1 MNALIRVE
9 QGDISMFA
17 GDAVVNAGE
26 QPLAHGCRRRG
37 VVARSRGAPSF
48 RASVTRSFA
57 VRARCPWAPRG
68 PRAQAGLPVR
78 NVIHAAAM
86 GDEPPSARSI
96 RAATRGSLEIAVE
109 HGHRSLAFPILGAGI
124 GGFPFE
130 EAARVMIDEIR
141 SFDPDVS
148 SLDTIVLYGYDD
160 TAAQALRRLLT

>member
-17 GDAVVNAGE
+17 GDAVVNAANNHLRMGLGVAGALLARGGPIIQRE
-26 QPLAHGCRRRG
+26 CDEIVRQEGPLLVGS
-37 VVARSRGAPSF
+37 ARATGAGSL
-48 RASVTRSFA
+48 
-57 VRARCPWAPRG
+57 
-68 PRAQAGLPVR
+68 QVR

-96 RAATRGSLEIAVE
+96 RAATRRSLEIATE

-124 GGFPFE
+124 GGFPLE

-141 SFDPDVS
+141 SFEPGAA
-148 SLDTIVLYGYDD
+148 SLDTIVLYGYDAP
-160 TAAQALRRLLT
+160 AAQAIRRLLT

>member
-9 QGDISMFA
+9 QGDICMFA
-17 GDAVVNAGE
+17 GDAVVNAANNHLRMGAGVAGSLLARGGPIIQSE
-26 QPLAHGCRRRG
+26 CDEIIRREGPLPLGS
-37 VVARSRGAPSF
+37 ARATGA
-48 RASVTRSFA
+48 
-57 VRARCPWAPRG
+57 G
-68 PRAQAGLPVR
+68 GLPVR